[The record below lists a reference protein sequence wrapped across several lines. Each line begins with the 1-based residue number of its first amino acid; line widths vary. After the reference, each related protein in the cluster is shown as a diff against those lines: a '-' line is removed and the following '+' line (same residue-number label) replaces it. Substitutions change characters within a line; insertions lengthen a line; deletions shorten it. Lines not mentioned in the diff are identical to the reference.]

1 MAAAPL
7 PAPRLAV
14 LLLPEPLDRSPVRG
28 QLEDLLRAPGAVRV
42 DPPPISY
49 GAFRRAPLALRLG
62 LAAGQ
67 AKRLVRALP
76 GAVAAVLVLHPA
88 QAPLA
93 ATLLDRGE
101 PEAELWYAP
110 PAGAAGRLHELAGE
124 RAALRFAFSA
134 EVAGPAAR
142 ERNRPLLERMEALGV
157 ESGRLGSE
165 KLRRD

>member
-7 PAPRLAV
+7 IAPRLAV
-14 LLLPEPLDRSPVRG
+14 LLLPEPLERSPFRG

-49 GAFRRAPLALRLG
+49 GALRRTPLAVRLG

-76 GAVAAVLVLHPA
+76 GAVAAVLILDPA

-101 PEAELWYAP
+101 GEAELWYAP
-110 PAGAAGRLHELAGE
+110 PVGAAGRLHDLATE
-124 RAALRFAFSA
+124 RAALRFALTP
-134 EVAGPAAR
+134 EVAGPPAR
-142 ERNRPLLERMEALGV
+142 ERNRGLLERMEALGI

-165 KLRRD
+165 KLRAG